1 MSEPSVVPTIRDI
14 AERYYRAMVAGDE
27 AALRVIFDP
36 RAIIVGN
43 YEGSFLWQDL
53 QAFIDEAK
61 GLIGQHGKEECRVES
76 LRVDGDI
83 GTVAVRGRY
92 MGMWFVDHLSAVR
105 VGGAW
110 KIVGKTFHVEGV
122 AVRSGN

>member
-1 MSEPSVVPTIRDI
+1 MSEISDASTIRTL
-14 AERYYRAMVAGDE
+14 AEGYYRAMVAGDE
-27 AALRVIFDP
+27 AALRALFDP

-43 YEGSFLWQDL
+43 FEGTFLWLDL

-61 GLIGQHGKEECRVES
+61 GLVGQAEN
-76 LRVDGDI
+76 LRIDGDV

-105 VGGAW
+105 AGSDW
-110 KIVGKTFHVEGV
+110 KIVSKTFHVEDA
-122 AVRSGN
+122 AVSAN